1 MNFWRWLS
9 RNRRMRARLLNPGQ
23 PPNFRA
29 ALAQAE
35 DSERTPGLIG
45 LPKRIP
51 TDDSASSSTDGSI
64 VLVKMRF
71 PGQLIR
77 VAEDGALTF
86 PANQS
91 KRGEDVP
98 IEIEVTSMGHDLYRL
113 EDPWLSMYGVD
124 CARFQDVIR
133 ADTLADGTL
142 RFVSV
147 SEPGQW
153 TIKTWILG
161 PQPIRSEK
169 LSPLFE
175 RVDAEGGFACEDPW
189 IGGVL
194 WVFLP
199 PESDYQPQAD
209 ISACMAG

>member
-1 MNFWRWLS
+1 MNLWRWLS
-9 RNRRMRARLLNPGQ
+9 RNRRIRARLLNPGE
-23 PPNFRA
+23 PPEFGA
-29 ALAQAE
+29 ALAE
-35 DSERTPGLIG
+35 DSERTPGLTG
-45 LPKRIP
+45 LPKRIR
-51 TDDSASSSTDGSI
+51 TDDSASSSTDGGI
-64 VLVKMRF
+64 VSVKMRF

-77 VAEDGALTF
+77 VAEEGALTF
-86 PANQS
+86 PANPAKS
-91 KRGEDVP
+91 GENVP
-98 IEIEVTSMGHDLYRL
+98 IEIEVTSLGGELYRL
-113 EDPWLSMYGVD
+113 EDPWLSNYGVD
-124 CARFQDVIR
+124 CAQFGDVIR
-133 ADTLADGTL
+133 ADTLTDGTL

-153 TIKTWILG
+153 SIKTWILG

-175 RVDAEGGFACEDPW
+175 RVEAEGGFACEDPW

-209 ISACMAG
+209 ISACLAG